1 MKKEVKQE
9 VEVLTNRE
17 TEVLKHIANGY
28 SNTEIGKKLQI
39 SHRTVDSHRTNIR
52 NKLGVHNL
60 AQMIKY
66 ALKEG
71 IVD

>member
-1 MKKEVKQE
+1 MKKAELKE
-9 VEVLTNRE
+9 MEVLTNRE
-17 TEVLKHIANGY
+17 TEVLRHIANGH
-28 SNTEIGKKLQI
+28 SNTQIGRLLEI